1 MRSVESGRLA
11 VHTEYRDGRARV
23 TVDVRDEQDRPVPGV
38 SVRGS
43 LTPVRSTR
51 ADGLQTTTDRAIT
64 FERTAPGRFEAEVPA
79 EEAGAYLVNAQVV
92 RDGKVIDGARA
103 GVTVPYSPEF
113 ADLESNPALLRRL
126 AELTGG
132 TVYTEGDAELQAVAR
147 SGEVFRDAPMTL
159 RSLSPI
165 WFCLV
170 VAAGL
175 LLVVDVGVRRISLEP
190 AEVQEWAGRVWSRLR
205 RSRVT
210 TTDEPSHLD
219 RLQRA
224 KDAAREALDRDQAA
238 QRFDTETAPPTASP
252 IRPAEEAPPPPPP
265 SAQPVP
271 NPPPPAAGPG
281 GDFLTRMREAKKR
294 ARQERQEGE
303 GG

>member
-1 MRSVESGRLA
+1 
-11 VHTEYRDGRARV
+11 
-23 TVDVRDEQDRPVPGV
+23 VRDEQDRPVPGV

-51 ADGLQTTTDRAIT
+51 ADGPRAAIDRPIT

-113 ADLESNPALLRRL
+113 ADLEPNPALLRRL

-147 SGEVFRDAPMTL
+147 SGEVFRDAPKTV

-165 WFCLV
+165 WFWLV

-175 LLVVDVGVRRISLEP
+175 LLVVDVGARRISLEP
-190 AEVQEWAGRVWSRLR
+190 VEVREWAGRVWSRLR
-205 RSRVT
+205 RSRAP
-210 TTDEPSHLD
+210 TTDEPTNLD
-219 RLQRA
+219 RLTRA
-224 KDAAREALDRDQAA
+224 RDAAREALDRDRTS
-238 QRFDTETAPPTASP
+238 QRFDPETAPPTASP
-252 IRPAEEAPPPPPP
+252 IRPAEEAPPAPPPAP
-265 SAQPVP
+265 PVP
-271 NPPPPAAGPG
+271 NPPPPAAEPA

-294 ARQERQEGE
+294 ARQDRQEGE